1 MESRKRDLE
10 QTLTVAHDDQAIE
23 PHPNMADLYRKKVS
37 ELQMLLTD
45 EAARP
50 QAMEII
56 RLMIERIEVSKG
68 QERGKPD
75 VVLVGALAQILTFTQ
90 KNKTA
95 ASNGSGGRVLM
106 VAGVG
111 NRLNFLLFMKGRP
124 RLLDGFSH
132 RLDPEWAS

>member
-1 MESRKRDLE
+1 
-10 QTLTVAHDDQAIE
+10 
-23 PHPNMADLYRKKVS
+23 MADLYRKKVS

-45 EAARP
+45 EVARP

-56 RLMIERIEVSKG
+56 RLMIERIEVSAG

-90 KNKTA
+90 QNKTA
-95 ASNGSGGRVLM
+95 ASNGSDGRVLM

-111 NRLNFLLFMKGRP
+111 FEPTTFRL
-124 RLLDGFSH
+124 
-132 RLDPEWAS
+132 